1 MENGPGNAASDAEH
15 EAAYAAA
22 YAEAVAGRFESARA
36 AFLAL
41 RGRLGRPSANLELQ
55 IGSAHLRLGDR
66 ELAAAALEQALA
78 LDPTLYHAHALLS
91 RVRADLGDAAGAE
104 ASLRE
109 AERYAPADPAAWR
122 ELGQRHAEY
131 WRWDDADRAL
141 DRAEALDPGEPA
153 AAGLHAIVKG
163 ERGDDAG
170 ARALLERALA
180 RAPDDLG
187 VALAYN
193 LFLPQVY
200 DSVEDLERWR
210 ARYARGLEEIV
221 SDPRRW
227 RSTARQALD
236 LNRTNFLLAYQG
248 GDDRELQQKYSRL
261 LGTLATSVHPE
272 WRERPARTFDG
283 GRRLRVGFVG
293 SIFRDCTAGRY
304 FEHWITGLDPT
315 RFERRVY
322 YTGPISDD
330 FTRRIAA
337 GCDAFTTLRADGETA
352 VAHLRAEKLDVLV
365 QPEVGMWPLSYLLA
379 AVRVAPVQCAG
390 WGHPVTTGGD
400 AVDHYFTCREM
411 EPGDARAHY
420 TEDLIEL
427 PGLGVRY
434 PMPATPGPFPREKLR
449 LPTDRR
455 LYICPQS
462 LFKIHP
468 AMDALMAR
476 LLEADPEGVLLFY
489 QGGGRAVT
497 ERFAARLQR
506 ALAARGIAPGG
517 QLKFLPRMN
526 SEAFRRVLAA
536 ADVVVDTLHWSGGNT
551 SLDAISAG
559 TPMVTLPGRFMR
571 GRQSA
576 AMLGL
581 MGLDELVASSEDD
594 YVERAVAIA
603 SDRDRNRSLRER
615 IVARRGELFDRSE
628 PVEAFSEALLRVAAA

>member
-1 MENGPGNAASDAEH
+1 M
-15 EAAYAAA
+15 
-22 YAEAVAGRFESARA
+22 RW
-36 AFLAL
+36 
-41 RGRLGRPSANLELQ
+41 
-55 IGSAHLRLGDR
+55 
-66 ELAAAALEQALA
+66 QA
-78 LDPTLYHAHALLS
+78 
-91 RVRADLGDAAGAE
+91 
-104 ASLRE
+104 
-109 AERYAPADPAAWR
+109 
-122 ELGQRHAEY
+122 
-131 WRWDDADRAL
+131 
-141 DRAEALDPGEPA
+141 
-153 AAGLHAIVKG
+153 
-163 ERGDDAG
+163 
-170 ARALLERALA
+170 
-180 RAPDDLG
+180 
-187 VALAYN
+187 
-193 LFLPQVY
+193 
-200 DSVEDLERWR
+200 
-210 ARYARGLEEIV
+210 
-221 SDPRRW
+221 
-227 RSTARQALD
+227 TARQALD

-248 GDDRELQQKYSRL
+248 GDDRELQRKYSRL

-272 WRERPARTFDG
+272 WGERPARTFDG

-304 FEHWITGLDPT
+304 FEHWITGLDPA

-322 YTGPISDD
+322 YTGPIADD

-400 AVDHYFTCREM
+400 AIDHYFTCREM
-411 EPGDARAHY
+411 EPADSRAHY
-420 TEDLIEL
+420 TEDLVAL

-468 AMDALMAR
+468 DMDALMAR

-506 ALAARGIAPGG
+506 AIEARGIAPGG

-581 MGLDELVASSEDD
+581 MGLDELIATSEED

-603 SDRDRNRSLRER
+603 RDRDRNRGLRER
-615 IVARRGELFDRSE
+615 IVARRGDLFDRPE